1 MLENLRNNECFEF
14 TSKKGG
20 YCISKLRD
28 ETIEIYLSITQ
39 FARSRPLSDSLKQ
52 DHRISKYYYL

>member
-1 MLENLRNNECFEF
+1 MLENLRNNEYFEF

-28 ETIEIYLSITQ
+28 ETIEIYL
-39 FARSRPLSDSLKQ
+39 
-52 DHRISKYYYL
+52 